1 MTELDEQTKLN
12 IACCFYQMQQAFQET
27 ESERQRPHVL
37 MRPKLFPDGDRWCA
51 LYGADLQEGVA
62 GFGESPDKAMVAF
75 DAAWYSKA
83 NTPVIHAEKQ
93 P

>member
-51 LYGADLQEGVA
+51 LYGADL
-62 GFGESPDKAMVAF
+62 
-75 DAAWYSKA
+75 
-83 NTPVIHAEKQ
+83 
-93 P
+93 